1 MGRKLLTIGG
11 VLAVIVALL
20 LFWQLSQN
28 GRYAVVDVPREQ
40 VVLVVDTRS
49 GAVFVRALEVDGDG
63 AKQTFH
69 YYRVMPAETK
79 SPATR

>member
-1 MGRKLLTIGG
+1 MKLLTIGG
-11 VLAVIVALL
+11 VLAVIVALF

-28 GRYAVVDVPREQ
+28 GRYTVVDVPREQ

-49 GAVFVRALEVDGDG
+49 GYVRVRSLEVDGLR
-63 AKQTFH
+63 FH
-69 YYRVMPAETK
+69 YHTVLPAETK